1 MASGKTTVASLIK
14 HDSRMGFIDYHDSYV
29 ENNKEFLRGDMLEF
43 QFTKAPKIVYFP
55 GNDLINARLNSVNVG
70 IDSSVSGI
78 TKQMRGGFIIE
89 QRTGQRTN
97 GSLNLQFVDREDQSL
112 TYFFV
117 DWRNK
122 IADPDTKY
130 SFRKDD
136 LVAECKLILT
146 NSSRIDVRTLT
157 FYNCQL
163 QDAPVDE
170 NGVAEDGSD
179 RSDLAVSLS
188 FEHYSREF
196 NNI

>member
-1 MASGKTTVASLIK
+1 MATVAELVRGS
-14 HDSRMGFIDYHDSYV
+14 DSRMRFIDYTNTYRD
-29 ENNKEFLRGDMLEF
+29 NNKEVLRGDMWEF
-43 QFTKAPKIVYFP
+43 KFISAPKIVYYP
-55 GNDLINARLNSVNVG
+55 GDDLINARLNSVNVG
-70 IDSSVSGI
+70 IDTSVSGI
-78 TKQMRGGFIIE
+78 TKQMRGSYIIE

-97 GSLNLQFVDREDQSL
+97 GSLNLQFVDKEDQSI

-122 IADPDTKY
+122 VADPDTKY

-136 LVAECKLILT
+136 LVADCQLLLT

-163 QDAPVDE
+163 QDAPTDE

-179 RSDLAVSLS
+179 RSDLSISLT
-188 FEHYSREF
+188 FEHYHRDF
-196 NNI
+196 DNL

>member
-14 HDSRMGFIDYHDSYV
+14 RDSRMGFIDYHDSYV
-29 ENNKEFLRGDMLEF
+29 DGNKEFLRGDMWEF
-43 QFTKAPKIVYFP
+43 KFTRAPKIVYYP
-55 GNDLINARLNSVNVG
+55 GDDLINQRLNSVNVG

-130 SFRKDD
+130 SFRKGD

-163 QDAPVDE
+163 QDAPTDE

-179 RSDLAVSLS
+179 RSVSLT
-188 FEHYSREF
+188 FEHYDREF

>member
-29 ENNKEFLRGDMLEF
+29 ENNKEFLRGDMWEF
-43 QFTKAPKIVYFP
+43 QFTKAPKIVYYP

>member
-1 MASGKTTVASLIK
+1 MATVAELVRSS
-14 HDSRMGFIDYHDSYV
+14 DGRMRFIDYTNTYRD
-29 ENNKEFLRGDMLEF
+29 NNKEFLRGDMWEF
-43 QFTKAPKIVYFP
+43 KFISAPKIVYYP
-55 GNDLINARLNSVNVG
+55 GDDLINARLNSINVG
-70 IDSSVSGI
+70 IDTSVSGI
-78 TKQMRGGFIIE
+78 TKQMRGSYIIE

-97 GSLNLQFVDREDQSL
+97 GSLNLQFVDKEDQSI

-136 LVAECKLILT
+136 LVADCQLVLT

-163 QDAPVDE
+163 QDAPTDE

-179 RSDLAVSLS
+179 RSDLSIS
-188 FEHYSREF
+188 FTFEHYHRDF
-196 NNI
+196 DNL

>member
-1 MASGKTTVASLIK
+1 MW
-14 HDSRMGFIDYHDSYV
+14 
-29 ENNKEFLRGDMLEF
+29 EF

>member
-1 MASGKTTVASLIK
+1 MATVADLVRGS
-14 HDSRMGFIDYHDSYV
+14 DGRMKFIDYTSTYKD
-29 ENNKEFLRGDMLEF
+29 NNKEFLRGDMWEF
-43 QFTKAPKIVYFP
+43 KFINAPKIVYYP
-55 GNDLINARLNSVNVG
+55 GDDLINARLNAVNVG
-70 IDSSVSGI
+70 IDTSVSGI
-78 TKQMRGGFIIE
+78 TKQMRGGYVIE

-97 GSLNLQFVDREDQSL
+97 GTLNLQFVDKEDQSI

-136 LVAECKLILT
+136 LVADTQLVLT

-163 QDAPVDE
+163 QDAPADE

-179 RSDLAVSLS
+179 RADLAISLS
-188 FEHYSREF
+188 FEHYKREF
-196 NNI
+196 NNL

>member
-1 MASGKTTVASLIK
+1 MATVASLVRNS
-14 HDSRMGFIDYHDSYV
+14 DGRMKFIDYENTYRDS
-29 ENNKEFLRGDMLEF
+29 NKEVLRGDTWEF
-43 QFTKAPKIVYFP
+43 KFLSAPKIVYYP
-55 GNDLINARLNSVNVG
+55 GDKLINARLNSVNVG

-78 TKQMRGGFIIE
+78 TKMMRGSFVIE

-97 GSLNLQFVDREDQSL
+97 GSLNLQFVDKEDQSI

-136 LVAECKLILT
+136 LVADCQLILT
-146 NSSRIDVRTLT
+146 NSSRLDVRTLT

-163 QDAPVDE
+163 QDAPTDE
-170 NGVAEDGSD
+170 NGMAEDGSD
-179 RSDLAVSLS
+179 RSDLAISLT
-188 FEHYSREF
+188 FEHYRREF
-196 NNI
+196 NNL